1 MTEAAARLYQDGYLL
16 NFNLLTLVIMEQ
28 AKDRYSLDRERSLKE
43 LQNVLEWDI
52 LITGGG
58 ATGLVIA
65 LDAAARGY
73 KVLLTEQ
80 HDFAKGTSSRSTK
93 LVHGG
98 VRYLAQGNFA
108 LVREA
113 LHERGLLLKNAP
125 ELVEK
130 QAFIIPC
137 YSWWEVLKYLVG
149 LILYDWMSGSY
160 SFGRSGFLSRSRVLE
175 ELPGIRGKGLKGGV
189 RYYDGR
195 FDDAR
200 LALAI
205 ARTASARGATLI
217 NYMRLTA
224 FCKDLG
230 KINGA
235 SLRDIETGLS
245 YEVKAKV
252 VINATGVYVDQV
264 LRLDEASVTP
274 LVKPSQG
281 VHIVLKSSFM
291 KGDSALLIPTTVDGR
306 VLFIVPWHGYLLAG
320 TTDTPMDHTDLEPV
334 ALEREIDF
342 ILGAA
347 GQYLESI
354 PRRKDILSV
363 FAGLRPLAVI
373 KGGEGATR
381 EMSRSHKLMTSSS
394 GLVTITGGKW
404 TTYRKMA
411 ADTVDMASSVAGL
424 PPVPC
429 QTEHIILEHTYS
441 KSHLLHAAE
450 RISKKELEIVVSK
463 AVHDEMARTVEDI
476 LARRLRILFLDAE
489 KAIGLAADVA
499 ALMAKELNYDKLWER
514 TQVKDFSEL
523 ALGYLKK

>member
-1 MTEAAARLYQDGYLL
+1 MKPAIE
-16 NFNLLTLVIMEQ
+16 
-28 AKDRYSLDRERSLKE
+28 RYALDRERSLQE
-43 LQNVLEWDI
+43 MQNVPEWDI
-52 LITGGG
+52 LIAGGG
-58 ATGLVIA
+58 ATGLGIA

-98 VRYLAQGNFA
+98 VRYLAQGNFG

-113 LHERGLLLKNAP
+113 LHERGLLLNNAP
-125 ELVEK
+125 GLVEK

-137 YSWWEVLKYLVG
+137 YSWREVLKYLAG
-149 LILYDWMSGSY
+149 LTLYDWMSGSY
-160 SFGRSGFLSRSRVLE
+160 SFGRSGFLSRNRVLE

-189 RYYDGR
+189 RYYDGK

-205 ARTASARGATLI
+205 ARTASTRGATLI
-217 NYMRLTA
+217 NYMKLTA

-235 SLRDIETGLS
+235 SLRDMETGLS

-264 LRLDEASVTP
+264 LHLDEAVAVP

-281 VHIVLKSSFM
+281 VHIVLKSFFM
-291 KGDSALLIPTTVDGR
+291 KGGNALLIPDTVDGR
-306 VLFIVPWHGYLLAG
+306 VLFIVPWHGHLLAG
-320 TTDTPMDHTDLEPV
+320 TTDTPMDHMELEPV
-334 ALEREIDF
+334 ALDREIDF
-342 ILGAA
+342 ILEAA
-347 GQYLESI
+347 GQYLECI

-363 FAGLRPLAVI
+363 FAGLRPLAVVQ
-373 KGGEGATR
+373 GREGATR
-381 EMSRSHKLMTSSS
+381 EMSRSHKLMISSS

-411 ADTVDMASSVAGL
+411 ADAVDMASSVAGL
-424 PPVPC
+424 LSVPC
-429 QTEHIILEHTYS
+429 QTEHIVLEHVDTES
-441 KSHLLHAAE
+441 KGGFLHAIE
-450 RISKKELEIVVSK
+450 RICKRELETAVSR
-463 AVHDEMARTVEDI
+463 AVHEEMARTVEDV

-499 ALMAKELNYDKLWER
+499 ALMARELNYDKQWER
-514 TQVKDFSEL
+514 AQVKSFSEL
-523 ALGYLKK
+523 ATGYLKK